1 MRSADKIFPTTVRL
15 DRRSV
20 ERLSNMLTENPLY
33 TQSKLLRGAILAL
46 SVLSAEAREAMIQQ
60 AARRRWDEL

>member
-1 MRSADKIFPTTVRL
+1 MSTADTILRTSIRL

-20 ERLSNMLTENPLY
+20 ERLSNMLNENPLY
-33 TQSKLLRGAILAL
+33 TQSKLPRGAILAL

-60 AARRRWDEL
+60 AARRAAG

>member
-1 MRSADKIFPTTVRL
+1 MSTADTILRTSIRL

-20 ERLSNMLTENPLY
+20 ERLSNMLNENPLY

-46 SVLSAEAREAMIQQ
+46 SVLPAEAREAMIQQ
-60 AARRRWDEL
+60 AARRAGG